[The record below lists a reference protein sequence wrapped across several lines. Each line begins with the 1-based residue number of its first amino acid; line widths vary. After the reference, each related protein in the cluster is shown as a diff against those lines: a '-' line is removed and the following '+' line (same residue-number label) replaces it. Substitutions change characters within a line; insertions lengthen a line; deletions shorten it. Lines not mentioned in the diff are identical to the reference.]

1 MDATKILDD
10 LLQAFCDSDEK
21 QRKLIEY
28 VLKSLGKANISTGQA
43 NTIINWIIA
52 DFPKYSKQHLVKLVD
67 FCVKN
72 ICNDADE
79 LQRQNN
85 LYFLLFFSSFLIS
98 YFLTLS
104 FFYSWK
110 DILPGLFEALEN
122 EKYIVHADTEMSGI
136 EYKSLIVK
144 NICNYNWNV
153 NLLPSLAKMFGYMIF
168 L

>member
-10 LLQAFCDSDEK
+10 LLQAFCDSDESQLK

-28 VLKSLGKANISTGQA
+28 ILKSLGKTNISTGQA

-52 DFPKYSKQHLVKLVD
+52 DFPRYSKQHLVKLVD

-72 ICNDADE
+72 ICNDDDE

-98 YFLTLS
+98 YFLTL
-104 FFYSWK
+104 
-110 DILPGLFEALEN
+110 
-122 EKYIVHADTEMSGI
+122 
-136 EYKSLIVK
+136 
-144 NICNYNWNV
+144 
-153 NLLPSLAKMFGYMIF
+153 
-168 L
+168 